1 MKKVLLIIAI
11 IGLMSAPA
19 YAINHGGKPGGGK
32 PGNKP
37 ECSVECP
44 PGPKGDKGDKG
55 DPGIGIDG
63 RDGRDGIDAYLG
75 GAKHFSAAAGAAAIG
90 ALPHPVGDE
99 FGIGIGAATIR
110 STTGVAIG
118 LGKSWQMDGTI
129 KRASGFVSGFAT
141 DRDVHG
147 VAGSVG
153 LFF

>member
-1 MKKVLLIIAI
+1 MAANK
-11 IGLMSAPA
+11 GD
-19 YAINHGGKPGGGK
+19 KPGGSW
-32 PGNKP
+32 NKP
-37 ECSVECP
+37 ACTTECP
-44 PGPKGDKGDKG
+44 AGPKGDKGDRG
-55 DPGIGIDG
+55 DTGFGVNG
-63 RDGRDGIDAYLG
+63 RDGRDGTDAYLG
-75 GAKHFSAAAGAAAIG
+75 SAKHFSAAAGAAAIG
-90 ALPHPVGDE
+90 ALPQPVGDE
-99 FGIGIGAATIR
+99 FGVGIGAATIR